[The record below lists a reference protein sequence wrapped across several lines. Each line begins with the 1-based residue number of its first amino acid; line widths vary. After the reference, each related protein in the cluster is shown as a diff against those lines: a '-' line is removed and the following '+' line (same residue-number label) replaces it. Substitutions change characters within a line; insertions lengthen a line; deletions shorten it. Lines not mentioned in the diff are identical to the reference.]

1 MIRIEGKREI
11 FMGEGTQKNAVLDID
26 VSTAAELPALG
37 DDIEGFFLAAGS
49 IANIIQTGGWVKI
62 DADGKWYK
70 CDGSGELTR
79 SMRTVSV
86 AEPEETTGSG
96 LKGFR

>member
-1 MIRIEGKREI
+1 MIRIENKREI
-11 FMGEGTQKNAVLDID
+11 FPGDGTQKNAVLDID

-37 DDIEGFFLAAGS
+37 DKVEGYFLAAGS
-49 IANIIQTGGWVKI
+49 IANIIQTGDWVKI

-70 CDGSGELTR
+70 CAGGGELTR
-79 SMRTVSV
+79 SMRTVSS

-96 LKGFR
+96 LKGFM